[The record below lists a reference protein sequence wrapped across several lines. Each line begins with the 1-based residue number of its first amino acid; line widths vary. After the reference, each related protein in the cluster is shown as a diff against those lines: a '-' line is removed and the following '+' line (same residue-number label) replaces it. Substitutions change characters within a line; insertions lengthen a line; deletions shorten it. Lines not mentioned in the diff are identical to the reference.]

1 MERVGYNVSI
11 PRWMRDEIKELDL
24 PEGLKLSH
32 VFKWIMKAA
41 LAEKN
46 GISDAV
52 FQKEMDADPKGRLV
66 HEFIK
71 TYLKKV
77 IKAR

>member
-1 MERVGYNVSI
+1 MERIGYNVSI
-11 PRWMRDEIKELDL
+11 PRWMRDEIKEIDL

-52 FQKEMDADPKGRLV
+52 FQKEMDADRQGRLV